1 MGVQWMV
8 NNTLVAKPQWLAMEQ
23 EYTKNVFLLHTTSHL
38 AWCVGGC
45 WFTLAVGSCVAI
57 DR

>member
-1 MGVQWMV
+1 MWMV